1 MTESDSAIA
10 AIGADHSLPPQ
21 KQVADAEI
29 YLATNGMNMDRK
41 MADLNRK

>member
-21 KQVADAEI
+21 KQVADVEI
-29 YLATNGMNMDRK
+29 YFAKNGMIMVRK
-41 MADLNRK
+41 IADLNRK